1 MRKTLSSHH
10 SYILLTLS
18 LALFCAM
25 LGVGVISP
33 ILPIYAS
40 KLGAS
45 GILMG
50 LILELSFAR
59 TGGMILSSELAERF
73 DRKRLL
79 NAGLLV
85 YSLASLAYIHAETT
99 ESLLRSV
106 FPRTWLRLCRSYC
119 YG

>member
-1 MRKTLSSHH
+1 M
-10 SYILLTLS
+10 TLS

-50 LILELSFAR
+50 LILGTFHFAR
-59 TGGMILSSELAERF
+59 TVVKILSSELAERF
-73 DRKRLL
+73 DRKSLL
-79 NAGLLV
+79 SAGLLV
-85 YSLASLAYIHAETT
+85 YSLAS
-99 ESLLRSV
+99 
-106 FPRTWLRLCRSYC
+106 
-119 YG
+119 